1 MDICRDTEVSEEQL
15 KSLHKEPMI
24 AVAAH
29 VVSRKR
35 LSGKLKKLHA
45 QVNRKQNV
53 NSSSASH
60 TNQISCNKCGKQH
73 EKGKC
78 FAYNQTCYECRGR
91 HHFAQYCTR
100 RRRKTN
106 VHSVEEGR
114 DLFLGIVSVDS
125 VQDSPWTEK
134 LTINNIPVTFKLD
147 TGAQANIIPR
157 NVFNTLQISQ
167 KNLQK
172 VKVNLITYNGNVMN
186 PDGKIDI
193 RFKFVT
199 RTVHFLFM

>member
-1 MDICRDTEVSEEQL
+1 M
-15 KSLHKEPMI
+15 
-24 AVAAH
+24 
-29 VVSRKR
+29 
-35 LSGKLKKLHA
+35 
-45 QVNRKQNV
+45 
-53 NSSSASH
+53 
-60 TNQISCNKCGKQH
+60 
-73 EKGKC
+73 
-78 FAYNQTCYECRGR
+78 
-91 HHFAQYCTR
+91 
-100 RRRKTN
+100 
-106 VHSVEEGR
+106 HSVEEGR